1 MSGYTTYKQVLFNGG
16 SFVFMHGE
24 FHKGMCFC
32 YVMVLEWIQW
42 VLDTALYSWVCRRK
56 MAGNLKHEIR
66 SYIKIR
72 SKLGEKPMKIHET
85 LQTVYGD
92 DAPRYPTVCKWAAR
106 FRVGRDSIDD
116 DVRFGEA
123 SVYLFTTKH
132 HESERTCWRRR
143 QKNMEVLM
151 KFWGTI

>member
-1 MSGYTTYKQVLFNGG
+1 
-16 SFVFMHGE
+16 
-24 FHKGMCFC
+24 
-32 YVMVLEWIQW
+32 
-42 VLDTALYSWVCRRK
+42 

-116 DVRFGEA
+116 DVRIGRPVATCSPRNITRVRDLVEEDA
-123 SVYLFTTKH
+123 RKTVKDIAALTGISHGSSHEILRHHLF
-132 HESERTCWRRR
+132 
-143 QKNMEVLM
+143 
-151 KFWGTI
+151 

>member
-85 LQTVYGD
+85 LQTVSQLNILHLMQFSD
-92 DAPRYPTVCKWAAR
+92 LN
-106 FRVGRDSIDD
+106 
-116 DVRFGEA
+116 
-123 SVYLFTTKH
+123 YLI
-132 HESERTCWRRR
+132 RTR
-143 QKNMEVLM
+143 
-151 KFWGTI
+151 GTISNTLIIKQIMQQWISCFYPILDRLKKKHRLRMRIF

>member
-85 LQTVYGD
+85 LQTVSQLNILHLMQFSDLNSLIRKRGD
-92 DAPRYPTVCKWAAR
+92 HFKHTYYKANHATINFMFLFDFGPFKKNVVCACAYFK
-106 FRVGRDSIDD
+106 
-116 DVRFGEA
+116 
-123 SVYLFTTKH
+123 
-132 HESERTCWRRR
+132 
-143 QKNMEVLM
+143 
-151 KFWGTI
+151 

>member
-85 LQTVYGD
+85 LQTVSQLNILHLMQFSD
-92 DAPRYPTVCKWAAR
+92 LN
-106 FRVGRDSIDD
+106 
-116 DVRFGEA
+116 
-123 SVYLFTTKH
+123 YLI
-132 HESERTCWRRR
+132 RTR
-143 QKNMEVLM
+143 
-151 KFWGTI
+151 GTISNTLIIKQIMQQRISCFYPILDRLKKHVVCACAYFKQVLYE